1 MRRESWGFA
10 IGSVLFALGAWPS
23 YASAVG
29 ERLDN
34 LTYFIGSVFFTLAGF
49 IQLRLS
55 GRPVPNAESHRI
67 ERWDYWSATVQ
78 FIGTLLFNVSTG
90 ATLIISLTA
99 DEANRWVWRPDAF
112 GSIAFLLSSALA
124 VLATTDTDKLWDP
137 HARNWL
143 SSWLNMIGSIAFGIS
158 AVGAFIDPTSGE
170 LRNASTANI
179 GTFVGALCF
188 LAAAIL
194 ALPPKTADEDVTAR
208 TSSP

>member
-10 IGSVLFALGAWPS
+10 IGSVLFALGAWPA

-34 LTYFIGSVFFTLAGF
+34 LTYFVGSVFFTLAGF

-55 GRPVPNAESHRI
+55 GRPVPNAESHRV
-67 ERWDYWSATVQ
+67 ERWDYWSAAVQ

-90 ATLIISLTA
+90 ATLIVSLTA
-99 DEANRWVWRPDAF
+99 DQANQWVWRPDAF
-112 GSIAFLLSSALA
+112 GSIAFLASSALA

-158 AVGAFIDPTSGE
+158 AVGAYLDPTTGE
-170 LRNASTANI
+170 LHNARTANL

-188 LAAAIL
+188 LAAAVL
-194 ALPPKTADEDVTAR
+194 ALPPKPAEERAATT
-208 TSSP
+208 